1 MIRPCMGRTVR
12 YAATLVAAI
21 AVTFVVSAC
30 GTEHVGV
37 PKTDPTYAADSTA
50 AQLFNQRCG
59 GCHTL
64 SYAGTHGSGQNPRT
78 YETINGPNFNV
89 RCERPALR
97 VLYAIENGGFSGA
110 YMPANVVVG
119 KQAREVANFIAR
131 YAGRQAVVQPET
143 TPCTSESMDLLPL
156 TGTLNLSAS
165 TSGTQTITSPSAAG
179 PSPVG
184 GSGTSTSTT
193 STSSSS

>member
-12 YAATLVAAI
+12 YAASLVAAI

-119 KQAREVANFIAR
+119 KDARLVAMFVAKFSGTK
-131 YAGRQAVVQPET
+131 A
-143 TPCTSESMDLLPL
+143 PL
-156 TGTLNLSAS
+156 IPGVPTCAQTAIGTLPKA
-165 TSGTQTITSPSAAG
+165 PK
-179 PSPVG
+179 
-184 GSGTSTSTT
+184 
-193 STSSSS
+193 